1 MSYLRLAGS
10 SPRAGTADN
19 KGAEGD
25 VGIQVELDRTSE
37 DFEPGISTHGEGSR
51 SEVQHLGQAVT
62 QNATTSYGAVFQHHV
77 EGASADLQS
86 DLAHHHS
93 QACLAA
99 HVPSPVHTQASQR
112 ILGLNISSMFGRAAS
127 RASDA
132 FGARPTPE
140 KQHAEE
146 VPLGVI
152 KTSIATADGKLRD
165 TREVD
170 LLIQLARAMVQWGA
184 PLYRV
189 EHRIKS
195 AAEAL
200 EIPISMFSLPA
211 TLMVAI
217 GDGGVQH
224 PSRTYFVQIV
234 GTNDMR
240 KLHQA
245 DRLARRLSMI
255 NIRFERIKMQVA
267 ASKHESMHEDDDPYL
282 EHFAERLSQASAH
295 MPTSSKNLHAQ
306 ADSPFKWSSL
316 ASMLERRP
324 SAEIRLIHKSDAEPA
339 IVEEVI
345 SEFEKLLAVPNALS
359 SRVRIFAASLQSAM
373 MSVLLFHGSLA
384 DSIASLF
391 LGALAGTL
399 QSMADEYQAPSASV
413 ILIAGVVCFFGR
425 IAQTKYI
432 WQTLPGSGYG
442 LCFDVVSIASL
453 SQYLPGIQFTL
464 AMLELGTDYT
474 VAGAVRMFQA
484 FIRSMMVGYGATFGS
499 KLAVFVLEYI
509 EAFAIDDAAKACPS
523 AEAPYAIQWWR
534 LPLFFPMIFSVML
547 LMRAHSD
554 QFLHIS
560 ISSLTCFIIATFSR
574 LFLSG
579 EISSALAALALG
591 IVANAW
597 ARLRDSIAIAAV
609 LAGILW
615 LVPGAVG
622 IRGAIAAFSGSSMG
636 LSFGT
641 EILLRTMSIA
651 IGLFI
656 ANALVYPMAPKH
668 RRVMEDDSLA
678 V

>member
-1 MSYLRLAGS
+1 MA
-10 SPRAGTADN
+10 PKMPWTA
-19 KGAEGD
+19 A
-25 VGIQVELDRTSE
+25 
-37 DFEPGISTHGEGSR
+37 
-51 SEVQHLGQAVT
+51 
-62 QNATTSYGAVFQHHV
+62 
-77 EGASADLQS
+77 
-86 DLAHHHS
+86 
-93 QACLAA
+93 
-99 HVPSPVHTQASQR
+99 
-112 ILGLNISSMFGRAAS
+112 
-127 RASDA
+127 
-132 FGARPTPE
+132 
-140 KQHAEE
+140 
-146 VPLGVI
+146 
-152 KTSIATADGKLRD
+152 GKLRD

-267 ASKHESMHEDDDPYL
+267 ASKH
-282 EHFAERLSQASAH
+282 
-295 MPTSSKNLHAQ
+295 

-359 SRVRIFAASLQSAM
+359 SR
-373 MSVLLFHGSLA
+373 
-384 DSIASLF
+384 
-391 LGALAGTL
+391 
-399 QSMADEYQAPSASV
+399 SMADEYQAPSASV

-523 AEAPYAIQWWR
+523 AEAPYAIQ
-534 LPLFFPMIFSVML
+534 
-547 LMRAHSD
+547 
-554 QFLHIS
+554 
-560 ISSLTCFIIATFSR
+560 C
-574 LFLSG
+574 
-579 EISSALAALALG
+579 
-591 IVANAW
+591 
-597 ARLRDSIAIAAV
+597 IAIAAV

-651 IGLFI
+651 IGL
-656 ANALVYPMAPKH
+656 LWVP
-668 RRVMEDDSLA
+668 L
-678 V
+678 